1 MKRHIRRKQAL
12 ALFCL
17 CVFAGHSGTAAAS
30 SEYTTANNVFHLHFL
45 DEGEADPTGEIGTS
59 TYTLS
64 AFQKQSIAL
73 AAERWSYILRDG
85 KRLPLHIL
93 VATEDDRNAF
103 GGTFISKDLPR
114 EDGIY
119 PTRSYTMLMTETP
132 SSQKYGG
139 FMVIGKGMFPP
150 TAPETDPWTP
160 LPQEDGVAFHPA
172 TFHEF
177 GHVMGMVGFFE
188 TTPPHFPSALF
199 TFQRFLYDHRGV
211 RAKPNLAIKTDNY
224 QPDSDEYFD
233 LPGFHG
239 NLDGR
244 QRLPYFYGP
253 EVARVLAGAQLE
265 AYDAHGYPIGQRV
278 PGIPLNGNEG
288 KPGDQDNLSQI
299 PHSELRN
306 SLMSHQRWRNYNTFM
321 ELELAI
327 FQDLGYSIDRR
338 DFFGRSIYGN
348 DQEVYN
354 TAPYAAR
361 TADHTDY
368 IRGAYSRTPWGMG
381 LHIYGSR
388 NRVTQA
394 ADLLTEGAAAVGI
407 RVDGVKNDVDV
418 AGGTT
423 IRADGKNG
431 NGLLVAYGRDHRL
444 TLRPDSR
451 VTALGHGG
459 IGAAFD
465 FGTNLMGKNGGARAS
480 YAAFS
485 KNIELIPAAVAM
497 NGPLVSDFTVQGTLI
512 GRRAAI
518 YMSDNAYVKNIT
530 VGTGAHI
537 EGDIINKWQYDDSDI
552 SDTRM
557 LRRLEGAPLPI
568 TTLTFA
574 GQNLRYNGNIDGSKN
589 TRLIISG
596 DLSYGGKADVLSAAI
611 APGGALFGGHYRLYP
626 APGHTLSVSLAGD
639 PHTLSDVGVFT
650 NRGLLAPVGEP
661 LTIEGDFVSSGTF
674 GLATGAD
681 GSAAHPIAVS
691 GTANVDGSAL
701 TALPGQ
707 VYRPDTSYT
716 FLTATG
722 GVTGAMIGEG
732 AAFSGFLG
740 ISSYRRDADAY
751 RATFTPG
758 NYLGALDSRQQMV
771 FHSLA
776 ALWQRTDAEG
786 QSQIGRLYSLSG
798 DAGRQALTALAD
810 GSSSD
815 VAAAAFAR
823 PLVRG
828 ALAARQSYL
837 SHGTRIPLSLR
848 PLRYQGGF
856 GSPGLVL
863 PVEMAASS
871 GLWLRTGRTWSEIG
885 GTSGQGYTLSLG
897 YDRPIS
903 PRWMLG
909 GLFSYS
915 RECLSREAD
924 KFTVRDHRLAL
935 YGIYRNGPHDG
946 WLTIS
951 FGRQEND
958 GQRVFFAPL
967 FTAANS
973 RYHSTTV
980 ELAGRYSYDLD
991 DGREGVWHNKP
1002 FVAADLIHYRQ
1013 SGFRE
1018 TGAGVWNQSLDSAQ
1032 VTYSDL
1038 QLGCSWERDFSDD
1051 GFVTF
1056 DVGWKGIL
1064 SGHAPDVAAHL
1075 SAAPAYSFH
1084 QQRAVDRARFTMNLC
1099 GSKDIGS
1106 GWHLSGEAGL
1116 EKGAHDHIASAMVNL
1131 NREW

>member
-1 MKRHIRRKQAL
+1 MKRHIRKKQAL

-17 CVFAGHSGTAAAS
+17 CVFAGHTGTAAAS
-30 SEYTTANNVFHLHFL
+30 SDYTTANNVFHLHFL
-45 DEGEADPTGEIGTS
+45 DAGEKDPTGEGGTS

-64 AFQKQSIAL
+64 EFQKQSIAL

-93 VATEDDRNAF
+93 VGTEDARNAF
-103 GGTFISKDLPR
+103 GGTFIFADLPR

-119 PTRSYTMLMTETP
+119 PSLSYTMLMTETP

-139 FMVIGKGMFPP
+139 FIVIGKEMFPP

-278 PGIPLNGNEG
+278 PGVPLNGNEG
-288 KPGDQDNLSQI
+288 EPGDQDNLSQI

-368 IRGAYSRTPWGMG
+368 IRGAYSHTPWGMG

-485 KNIELIPAAVAM
+485 KNTELIPAAVAM
-497 NGPLVSDFTVQGTLI
+497 NGPLVSDFTVQGTI
-512 GRRAAI
+512 VGRRAAI

-530 VGTGAHI
+530 VDTGAHI

-557 LRRLEGAPLPI
+557 RRRLEGAPLPI

-574 GQNLRYNGNIDGSKN
+574 GQNLRYSGNIDGSKN
-589 TRLIISG
+589 TRFVISG
-596 DLSYGGKADVLSAAI
+596 NLSYGGKADVLSAAV
-611 APGGALFGGHYRLYP
+611 APGGVLFGGHYRLYP
-626 APGHTLSVSLAGD
+626 APDHTLSVSLAGD
-639 PHTLSDVGVFT
+639 LHTLADVGVFT
-650 NRGLLAPVGEP
+650 NQGLLAPVGEP
-661 LTIEGDFVSSGTF
+661 LTIEGDLVSNGTF
-674 GLATGAD
+674 GLATDTD
-681 GSAAHPIAVS
+681 GREAHPIAVN
-691 GTANVDGSAL
+691 GTADVDGSAL
-701 TALPGQ
+701 TAVPGQ

-740 ISSYRRDADAY
+740 ISSYRRSADAY

-776 ALWQRTDAEG
+776 ALWQRTDPEG

-798 DAGRQALTALAD
+798 DAGRQALTTLAD

-815 VAAAAFAR
+815 VSAAAFAR

-897 YDRPIS
+897 YDRPVS

-909 GLFSYS
+909 GLFSYG
-915 RECLSREAD
+915 REQLSREAD
-924 KFTVRDHRLAL
+924 RFTVRDHRLAL
-935 YGIYRNGPHDG
+935 YGIYRSGPHDG

-973 RYHSTTV
+973 RYHSTTI

-1013 SGFRE
+1013 SDFRE
-1018 TGAGVWNQSLDSAQ
+1018 TGAGVWNQSLDSVQA
-1032 VTYSDL
+1032 TYSDL
-1038 QLGCSWERDFSDD
+1038 HLGWSWERDFSGD
-1051 GFVTF
+1051 GFVAC

-1075 SAAPAYSFH
+1075 SAAPEYSFR
-1084 QQRAVDRARFTMNLC
+1084 QQSTVDRARFTMNLY
-1099 GSKDIGS
+1099 GSKDVGS
-1106 GWHLSGEAGL
+1106 GWRISGEAGL

-1131 NREW
+1131 NRAW

>member
-1 MKRHIRRKQAL
+1 MKRHIRKKQAL

-17 CVFAGHSGTAAAS
+17 CVFAGHTGTAAAS
-30 SEYTTANNVFHLHFL
+30 SDYTTANNVFHLHFL
-45 DEGEADPTGEIGTS
+45 DEGETDPSDEDETS

-85 KRLPLHIL
+85 KRMPLHIL
-93 VATEDDRNAF
+93 VSTDDAFNAS
-103 GGTFISKDLPR
+103 GGTEFLDDPPR

-119 PTRSYTMLMTETP
+119 PSLSYTMLMTESP
-132 SSQKYGG
+132 SSKKYGG
-139 FMVIGKGMFPP
+139 FMVIGKEMFPP
-150 TAPETDPWTP
+150 TVPETDLWTP
-160 LPQEDGVAFHPA
+160 LPQEDSPSLQPLV
-172 TFHEF
+172 FHEF
-177 GHVMGMVGFFE
+177 GHVMGMIDVVDE
-188 TTPPHFPSALF
+188 SMTPHFPSALF

-233 LPGFHG
+233 FPGFSV
-239 NLDGR
+239 NYDGR
-244 QRLPYFYGP
+244 LRLPYFYGP
-253 EVARVLAGAQLE
+253 EVARVLAGEQLKT
-265 AYDAHGYPIGQRV
+265 YDTFGRPIGQRV
-278 PGIPLNGNEG
+278 PGIPLKGNEG
-288 KPGDQDNLSQI
+288 WPDQDYLDGI

-306 SLMSHQRWRNYNTFM
+306 SLMSHQWWRNYNTFM

-338 DFFGRSIYGN
+338 DFFGRSIYG
-348 DQEVYN
+348 DEQEVYN

-485 KNIELIPAAVAM
+485 KNTELIPAAVAM
-497 NGPLVSDFTVQGTLI
+497 NGPLVSDFTVQGTI
-512 GRRAAI
+512 VGRRAAI

-557 LRRLEGAPLPI
+557 RRRLEGAPLPV

-574 GQNLRYNGNIDGSKN
+574 GQNLHYNGNIDGSKN
-589 TRLIISG
+589 TRLVISG
-596 DLSYGGKADVLSAAI
+596 NLSYGGKANVLSAAV

-626 APGHTLSVSLAGD
+626 APDHTLSVSLAGD
-639 PHTLSDVGVFT
+639 LHTLADVGVFT
-650 NRGLLAPVGEP
+650 NQGLLAPVGEP
-661 LTIEGDFVSSGTF
+661 LTIEGDLVSNGTF
-674 GLATGAD
+674 GLATDTD
-681 GSAAHPIAVS
+681 GREAHPIAVN
-691 GTANVDGSAL
+691 GTADVDGSAL
-701 TALPGQ
+701 TAVPGQ

-740 ISSYRRDADAY
+740 ISSYRRSADAY

-786 QSQIGRLYSLSG
+786 QEQIGRLYSLSG

-810 GSSSD
+810 GRSSD
-815 VAAAAFAR
+815 LASAAFAR

-828 ALAARQSYL
+828 ALTVRQSYL
-837 SHGTRIPLSLR
+837 SHGTRLPVSLR
-848 PLRYQGGF
+848 PLRDQGGF

-885 GTSGQGYTLSLG
+885 GTSGHGYALSLG
-897 YDRPIS
+897 YDHPVS

-909 GLFSYS
+909 GLFSYG
-915 RECLSREAD
+915 RERLSRETGR
-924 KFTVRDHRLAL
+924 FTVRDYRLAL
-935 YGIYRNGPHDG
+935 YGIYRSGPHDG

-951 FGRQEND
+951 VGRQEND

-967 FTAANS
+967 YTAANS
-973 RYHSTTV
+973 RYHSSTI

-1013 SGFRE
+1013 SDFRE

-1032 VTYSDL
+1032 ATYSDL
-1038 QLGCSWERDFSDD
+1038 HLGWSWERDFSGD
-1051 GFVTF
+1051 GFVAC

-1064 SGHAPDVAAHL
+1064 SGYAPDVAAHL
-1075 SAAPAYSFH
+1075 SAAPEYSFR
-1084 QQRAVDRARFTMNLC
+1084 QQSAVDRARFTMNLY
-1099 GSKDIGS
+1099 GSKDVGS
-1106 GWHLSGEAGL
+1106 GWRISGEAGL

-1131 NREW
+1131 NRAW